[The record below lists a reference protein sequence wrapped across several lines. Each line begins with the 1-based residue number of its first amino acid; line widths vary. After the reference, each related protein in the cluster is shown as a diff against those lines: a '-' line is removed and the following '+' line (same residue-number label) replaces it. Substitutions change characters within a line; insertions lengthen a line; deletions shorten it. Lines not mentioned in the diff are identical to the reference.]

1 MHIAATATS
10 QVWPFTESKFAA
22 QHCLAA
28 FKGKALEASL
38 RSASRQMPLYAL
50 LKSNVVRHTKEVL
63 QLPAKTV
70 QDVPGQQQQQ
80 QNISGE

>member
-1 MHIAATATS
+1 MPYYITQRT
-10 QVWPFTESKFAA
+10 QVWPFTESKYAA

-38 RSASRQMPLYAL
+38 CSASRQVPLYAL
-50 LKSNVVRHTKEVL
+50 LKSITVRHTKEVL

-70 QDVPGQQQQQ
+70 QDVA
-80 QNISGE
+80 GELR